1 MERHEFLEI
10 LTEQIRTKRARPFI
24 AKEIE
29 EHIEDQKMDFMAEGM
44 TDLEAEEAAVREM
57 GDPVEAGVALD
68 RIHRP
73 RMKWSVLTGILLISI
88 LGLILQM
95 TVTMTACESGF
106 SDSLLLSAG
115 GVGRHLT
122 AMAAG
127 IALMLCICWAD
138 YTLLN
143 KYAVI
148 LWVAVNGLL
157 ILCAV
162 ESPLINGRPFYLTHA
177 SCLII
182 PFYAGMLYHFRGQG
196 IKGIIK
202 SILCLCIPMAVLFH
216 YLMISCILIIGAA
229 GMILLHAAVWRKWFG
244 EKRLTLYLQLWG
256 FSIILVLLMLAAIA
270 FITRGKILADYQLER
285 LAAWL
290 SPEKYEG
297 SYFLQSVKESAEN
310 VKKEGMYLTS
320 NWMEEIKSSYL
331 WIYLFEYLGTWK
343 GLLLTVLVAGFWI
356 FLFGKVRQQK
366 NEFGQMVGLG
376 CVLYL
381 SIETVMY
388 MGMNFGI
395 LPLGAVFM
403 PFLSNGGAFLLITY
417 FYMGLLL
424 SVLGTGHF

>member
-29 EHIEDQKMDFMAEGM
+29 GHIEDQKMDFMAEGM

-95 TVTMTACESGF
+95 TVTMTACEAGF
-106 SDSLLLSAG
+106 FGSLLLSAG
-115 GVGRHLT
+115 GGGRHLT

-148 LWVAVNGLL
+148 LWAAVNGLL

-196 IKGIIK
+196 SKGIIK

-216 YLMISCILIIGAA
+216 YRMLSCIIIIGAA

-290 SPEKYEG
+290 SPKKYEG
-297 SYFLQSVKESAEN
+297 SYFL
-310 VKKEGMYLTS
+310 
-320 NWMEEIKSSYL
+320 
-331 WIYLFEYLGTWK
+331 
-343 GLLLTVLVAGFWI
+343 
-356 FLFGKVRQQK
+356 
-366 NEFGQMVGLG
+366 
-376 CVLYL
+376 
-381 SIETVMY
+381 
-388 MGMNFGI
+388 
-395 LPLGAVFM
+395 
-403 PFLSNGGAFLLITY
+403 
-417 FYMGLLL
+417 
-424 SVLGTGHF
+424 

>member
-29 EHIEDQKMDFMAEGM
+29 GHIEDQKMDFMAEGM

-106 SDSLLLSAG
+106 SGSLLLSAG

-182 PFYAGMLYHFRGQG
+182 PFYAGMPVYSDGCIIPLSYDFLHPHYWSNRDDSSACGSLEEMVRGKTSGIISSVMGVLHYIGSADACSDCIHYKRKNSGRLPARKACGLAVSRKIRGQLFPPIREG
-196 IKGIIK
+196 IG
-202 SILCLCIPMAVLFH
+202 
-216 YLMISCILIIGAA
+216 
-229 GMILLHAAVWRKWFG
+229 
-244 EKRLTLYLQLWG
+244 
-256 FSIILVLLMLAAIA
+256 
-270 FITRGKILADYQLER
+270 
-285 LAAWL
+285 
-290 SPEKYEG
+290 
-297 SYFLQSVKESAEN
+297 
-310 VKKEGMYLTS
+310 
-320 NWMEEIKSSYL
+320 
-331 WIYLFEYLGTWK
+331 
-343 GLLLTVLVAGFWI
+343 
-356 FLFGKVRQQK
+356 
-366 NEFGQMVGLG
+366 
-376 CVLYL
+376 
-381 SIETVMY
+381 
-388 MGMNFGI
+388 
-395 LPLGAVFM
+395 
-403 PFLSNGGAFLLITY
+403 
-417 FYMGLLL
+417 
-424 SVLGTGHF
+424 